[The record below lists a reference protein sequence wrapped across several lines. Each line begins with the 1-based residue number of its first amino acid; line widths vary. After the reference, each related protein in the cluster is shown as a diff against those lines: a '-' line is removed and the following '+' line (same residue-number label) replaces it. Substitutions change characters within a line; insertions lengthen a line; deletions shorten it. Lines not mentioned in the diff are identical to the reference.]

1 MITSHDIKEKGNETL
16 LRTINGSTGIP
27 RLVRFFGPQQTAL
40 LEKPHYWNTDLIVK
54 VQFGTFEFSKSTFLP
69 IFSIYYAILRVQS

>member
-1 MITSHDIKEKGNETL
+1 MQNSNFQKISWVVVKKIDN
-16 LRTINGSTGIP
+16 TGIP

-40 LEKPHYWNTDLIVK
+40 LEKPHYLNTDLIVK

-69 IFSIYYAILRVQS
+69 IFSIYNAILSLDD